1 MNAPAAALPAID
13 LRPLRSA
20 SVQRALDSDVASTA
34 LMNPCSESLAV
45 ARLTG
50 ISHRTLR
57 YYDDIGLLSPDWID
71 PSTGYRWYEPQQIH
85 RLHRILAL
93 RDMGVRLERL
103 DRVETR
109 IAHLEER
116 NMADYDVIVKRTDP
130 HWVLAASEQLA
141 GLDGIVAAHG
151 RLWPQLHAT
160 LDRLGVDFVPPSI
173 AIERG
178 SGPIDF
184 TAALLVPD
192 GVSYDVDGV
201 STTELPGL
209 DRVAA
214 TVMRGDSF
222 DAGFAALHAWIAESE
237 EHETGELREIY
248 LDCDGPRDTW
258 VVELQLAL
266 EPRH

>member
-1 MNAPAAALPAID
+1 MFGIG
-13 LRPLRSA
+13 
-20 SVQRALDSDVASTA
+20 
-34 LMNPCSESLAV
+34 AV

-93 RDMGVRLERL
+93 RDMGVRLVEISRLLEHDVSVDELRKILLLKRAETHDQLVEATERL

-116 NMADYDVIVKRTDP
+116 NMADYDVIVKSSDS

-178 SGPIDF
+178 SGPIEF

-201 STTELPGL
+201 STMELPGL

-214 TVMRGDSF
+214 TVMRGDGF
-222 DAGFAALHAWIAESE
+222 DAGFAALHAWIAESGE
-237 EHETGELREIY
+237 QETGELREIY

>member
-1 MNAPAAALPAID
+1 MFGIG
-13 LRPLRSA
+13 
-20 SVQRALDSDVASTA
+20 
-34 LMNPCSESLAV
+34 AV

-93 RDMGVRLERL
+93 RDMGVRLVEISRLLENDVSVDELRRILLLKRAETHDQLVEATERL

-116 NMADYDVIVKRTDP
+116 NMADYDVIVKSTEP

-151 RLWPQLHAT
+151 RLWLRLHAI
-160 LDRLGVDFVPPSI
+160 LDRIGVDFVPPSI

-178 SGPIDF
+178 SGPIEF

-201 STTELPGL
+201 STIELPGL
-209 DRVAA
+209 ERVAA
-214 TVMRGDSF
+214 TVMRGDGF
-222 DAGFAALHAWIAESE
+222 DAGFAALHAWIAESG

-266 EPRH
+266 ATRH